1 MTTLEQINNN
11 TAYSKSRAIVLYS
24 GILLSTGLAIAIEIP
39 VCFSNGV
46 YTKLVFG
53 YSVVAIICRCSHQSN
68 DDISV
73 ANVFGCPRTLF
84 VRSSK
89 LVPTRHVYSITM
101 SARPCPWIVVL
112 LACLCS
118 VIGARAFSAYD
129 KKLELLSTIVNKD
142 YQWKHIFQEGIVY
155 KLDRTYYQH
164 IIDDELLKNARCEPP
179 DTEDVK
185 ETSAAAADGE
195 GTTGDVK
202 ASGSVVTS
210 SSTPPENDTRDR
222 IVPYEFVKNIMI
234 NNRFVVGSILDMGIQ
249 VLMVSFKCLLYKH
262 MVHLIHLIRV
272 EIKRST
278 NQKKAASWSG
288 KSKPVIESILMTMG
302 ALQFTDIH
310 VLATLSF
317 FEIYKM
323 KGTTMEDDVK
333 NKYCDDMEKRSKEMM
348 DYISD
353 NCVVTFKK
361 GTMSKE
367 EQVANMIGVYTIPE
381 LYKIGGSFSE
391 IKNYKEMVKDSWL
404 KLSFFDDIP
413 RINGISTTTW
423 NDILHYYEELKKDL
437 MFNDIVDI
445 NL

>member
-1 MTTLEQINNN
+1 
-11 TAYSKSRAIVLYS
+11 
-24 GILLSTGLAIAIEIP
+24 
-39 VCFSNGV
+39 
-46 YTKLVFG
+46 
-53 YSVVAIICRCSHQSN
+53 
-68 DDISV
+68 
-73 ANVFGCPRTLF
+73 
-84 VRSSK
+84 
-89 LVPTRHVYSITM
+89 
-101 SARPCPWIVVL
+101 
-112 LACLCS
+112 
-118 VIGARAFSAYD
+118 
-129 KKLELLSTIVNKD
+129 
-142 YQWKHIFQEGIVY
+142 
-155 KLDRTYYQH
+155 
-164 IIDDELLKNARCEPP
+164 
-179 DTEDVK
+179 
-185 ETSAAAADGE
+185 
-195 GTTGDVK
+195 
-202 ASGSVVTS
+202 
-210 SSTPPENDTRDR
+210 
-222 IVPYEFVKNIMI
+222 
-234 NNRFVVGSILDMGIQ
+234 
-249 VLMVSFKCLLYKH
+249 
-262 MVHLIHLIRV
+262 
-272 EIKRST
+272 
-278 NQKKAASWSG
+278 
-288 KSKPVIESILMTMG
+288 MG